1 VTGLAEVCA
10 ELKRW
15 LPEAAS
21 LLTEPDADGS
31 TGTGQPGSSPPW
43 NSAAA
48 NAYFDAHALIR
59 DTEQL
64 FRMAITHHAGDP
76 RSWSDGSTDGSLAAI
91 ESLGSVLPRDRVQR
105 AARELNGAVT
115 AILQL
120 AAVDEAERA
129 QKVAA
134 VCPYCGFGM
143 MRVFPRSGTVTCL
156 RVGACLDSDGNHPT
170 GVMGR
175 SQLDGAPRVSW
186 QDGLVT

>member
-1 VTGLAEVCA
+1 VTDLAEVCA
-10 ELKRW
+10 ELRRW
-15 LPEAAS
+15 LPAAAL

-43 NSAAA
+43 NSSAA

-59 DTEQL
+59 ETEQL
-64 FRMAITHHAGDP
+64 FRMIISHHGGDD
-76 RSWSDGSTDGSLAAI
+76 RSWSAGSTSRALAAI
-91 ESLGSVLPRDRVQR
+91 ERLGSVLPRDRVSR
-105 AARELNGAVT
+105 AARELTGAVT

-129 QKVAA
+129 QRVTAE
-134 VCPYCGFGM
+134 CPYCKFGM

-156 RVGACLDSDGNHPT
+156 RMGACTDADGNHPL
-170 GVMGR
+170 GIMGR
-175 SQLDGAPRVSW
+175 SQLDGAPRVTW